1 MLFCET
7 TIGWRLTQTPY
18 SPLALAAFQP
28 PTPSGRCK
36 TETSSLAQL
45 RYSVVGIREPGMT
58 ASH

>member
-36 TETSSLAQL
+36 TETSSPMQL
-45 RYSVVGIREPGMT
+45 RCSVLAIRELEMT
-58 ASH
+58 A